1 MSTEQNKGIF
11 INGKQQIIEML
22 QFMNGKEKEKL
33 LNNISSKN
41 AVMARELREKS
52 FSFTNLSGLSD
63 SMIKSIFEKVNPAI
77 IGLALYQAPTTFQ
90 RRILSVINRQIAEQ
104 AFEILSQDLSAKS
117 LECKRA
123 QEKIVQIAIQV
134 SRAQMINL

>member
-1 MSTEQNKGIF
+1 MSAEENKGIF

-22 QFMNGKEKEKL
+22 QFMNDKEKEKL
-33 LNNISSKN
+33 LNNIGSKN

-52 FSFTNLSGLSD
+52 FSFTNLGGLSD
-63 SMIKSIFEKVNPAI
+63 NMIKAIFEKVNPAI
-77 IGLALYQAPTTFQ
+77 IGLALYQAPTKFQ
-90 RRILSVINRQIAEQ
+90 RRILSVIKRPLAEK

-134 SRAQMINL
+134 SRANMVNL

>member
-1 MSTEQNKGIF
+1 MSEEQNKGIF

-22 QFMNGKEKEKL
+22 QFMNDKEKEKL
-33 LNNISSKN
+33 LNNIGTKN

-63 SMIKSIFEKVNPAI
+63 SMIKAIFEKVNPAI
-77 IGLALYQAPTTFQ
+77 IGLALYNAPTSFQ
-90 RRILSVINRQIAEQ
+90 RRILSTISRPLAES
-104 AFEILSQDLSAKS
+104 AFEVLNQDLTGKS

-123 QEKIVQIAIQV
+123 QEKIVQVAIQI

>member
-1 MSTEQNKGIF
+1 MSEEQNKGIF

-22 QFMNGKEKEKL
+22 QFMNDKEKEKL
-33 LNNISSKN
+33 LNNIGTKN

-63 SMIKSIFEKVNPAI
+63 SMIKAIFEKVNPAI
-77 IGLALYQAPTTFQ
+77 IGLALYNAPTSFQ
-90 RRILSVINRQIAEQ
+90 RRILSTISRPLAES
-104 AFEILSQDLSAKS
+104 AFEVLNQDLTGKS

-123 QEKIVQIAIQV
+123 QEKIN
-134 SRAQMINL
+134 MTKKPKKKL